1 MKRTHNRPLPSGRVS
16 PTEAAVAGTAMGAA
30 GVGILSA
37 MTNPVVTALGA
48 GNILL
53 YSGLYTFSKRKTELN
68 TWIGSVVGAVPPLMG
83 YASAS
88 GGAFL
93 TGDAAILSG
102 LLFLWQFPHFFALSW
117 MYRDDYAR
125 GGFQMVAVND
135 PSGVR
140 TAKLI
145 TEYSLYLT
153 ALPLVATAAGL
164 TSSMYA
170 VEGTVANAYLVNYY
184 LNLSLL
190 LGVLTISFFYFEV
203 IFGKQF

>member
-1 MKRTHNRPLPSGRVS
+1 MKRTYNRPLPSGRVS
-16 PTEAAVAGTAMGAA
+16 PTEAAVVGTAMGAA
-30 GVGILSA
+30 GVGILSV

-53 YSGLYTFSKRKTELN
+53 YSGLYTFSKRKTEFN

-83 YASAS
+83 YAAAS
-88 GGAFL
+88 GGTFL

-170 VEGTVANAYLVNYY
+170 VEGTVANAYLVHP
-184 LNLSLL
+184 
-190 LGVLTISFFYFEV
+190 
-203 IFGKQF
+203 

>member
-1 MKRTHNRPLPSGRVS
+1 MKRTHTRPLPSGRVV
-16 PTEAAVAGTAMGAA
+16 PTEAAMVGTAMGAA
-30 GVGILSA
+30 GVGILTA
-37 MTNPVVTALGA
+37 LTNPVVATLGA

-53 YSGLYTFSKRKTELN
+53 YSGVYTYSKRKTEWN

-83 YASAS
+83 WAAAS
-88 GGAFL
+88 GGAVL
-93 TGDAAILSG
+93 SGDAAMLTG

-135 PSGVR
+135 ATGLR

-145 TEYSLYLT
+145 TDYSIYLT
-153 ALPLVATAAGL
+153 ALPLVATATGL

-170 VEGTVANAYLVNYY
+170 VEGTVLNAYLVY
-184 LNLSLL
+184 
-190 LGVLTISFFYFEV
+190 IPFYAF
-203 IFGKQF
+203 